1 MDIILSVITC
11 LVLKYLYNVLIE
23 ISYEIL
29 DTKRFVLDSLK
40 QLKKDKGLD
49 KIKTIRQLNHLFFL
63 LKSLHNTR
71 RLFSSSNFKNSAN
84 IILY

>member
-49 KIKTIRQLNHLFFL
+49 KII
-63 LKSLHNTR
+63 
-71 RLFSSSNFKNSAN
+71 
-84 IILY
+84 